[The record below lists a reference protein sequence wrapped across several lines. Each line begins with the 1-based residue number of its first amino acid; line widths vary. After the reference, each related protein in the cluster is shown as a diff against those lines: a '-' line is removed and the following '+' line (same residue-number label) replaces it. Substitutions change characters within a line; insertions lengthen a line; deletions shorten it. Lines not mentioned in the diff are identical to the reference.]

1 MQPLSAPQEI
11 PSASAG
17 RRSVSAP
24 ALAAGLAAV
33 ALVAG
38 AVTLWAQYGT
48 AVFFETIAAGLRSC
62 F

>member
-17 RRSVSAP
+17 RRLATAP
-24 ALAAGLAAV
+24 AIAVAGAAF

-38 AVTLWAQYGT
+38 AAALWVQYGT
-48 AVFFETIAAGLRSC
+48 AVFFETIAAGLQAC

>member
-17 RRSVSAP
+17 RRLAT
-24 ALAAGLAAV
+24 AAAAGAAF

-38 AVTLWAQYGT
+38 AAALWVQYGT
-48 AVFFETIAAGLRSC
+48 AVFFETIAAGLQAC